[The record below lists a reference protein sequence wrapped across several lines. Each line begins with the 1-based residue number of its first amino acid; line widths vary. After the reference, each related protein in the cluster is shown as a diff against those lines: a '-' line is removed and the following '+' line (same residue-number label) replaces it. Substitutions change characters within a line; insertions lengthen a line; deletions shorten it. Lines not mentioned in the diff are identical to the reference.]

1 MTAGH
6 VFFVFSNMFF
16 LLDFSEFFFREI
28 FLVNSHFFS
37 LFLFIVSSFVP
48 LKRDKFAKILEIKHF
63 YEAMILI
70 FFVLLFIVDIC

>member
-1 MTAGH
+1 
-6 VFFVFSNMFF
+6 MFF
-16 LLDFSEFFFREI
+16 LLDFSEFFFCEI

-37 LFLFIVSSFVP
+37 LFLFIVSSFIP

-63 YEAMILI
+63 YDAMILI